1 MDSFRCESEA
11 SEYIDYIL
19 SEKSTKEDK
28 LEDEVIFCTGG
39 LELFGQGYFVSRK
52 SFRTSKPNSVMIS
65 DVTWA
70 NYPKVLKRKKLSEK
84 FQSPCKL
91 EVRKFQFRKRA
102 KKALAQMTSGP
113 RPTCR
118 YQV

>member
-39 LELFGQGYFVSRK
+39 LELFGKGFFVSRK
-52 SFRTSKPNSVMIS
+52 SSRTSQSNSVMIS
-65 DVTWA
+65 EVT
-70 NYPKVLKRKKLSEK
+70 
-84 FQSPCKL
+84 
-91 EVRKFQFRKRA
+91 
-102 KKALAQMTSGP
+102 
-113 RPTCR
+113 
-118 YQV
+118 